1 MRIICNRTNPAMNI
15 TEDLLQV
22 AGLCIDVSCIH
33 YQRIGGGE
41 LAVLKIV
48 YKTTNGVV
56 GSFSIISVWKICKMS
71 SKLRGMSG
79 IEDDAF

>member
-1 MRIICNRTNPAMNI
+1 MLAAFITN
-15 TEDLLQV
+15 
-22 AGLCIDVSCIH
+22 GL
-33 YQRIGGGE
+33 GGGE

>member
-1 MRIICNRTNPAMNI
+1 MLAAFINT
-15 TEDLLQV
+15 DW
-22 AGLCIDVSCIH
+22 
-33 YQRIGGGE
+33 GG